1 MRARCRRD
9 PITPDRQTLSN
20 IYLLITHPVPLP
32 PGFLPAMSDLYRA
45 LSETWTGER
54 LWNAPDLH
62 AATQAV
68 ATLIQ

>member
-1 MRARCRRD
+1 
-9 PITPDRQTLSN
+9 
-20 IYLLITHPVPLP
+20 
-32 PGFLPAMSDLYRA
+32 MSDLYRA

-68 ATLIQ
+68 ASLIQ

>member
-1 MRARCRRD
+1 
-9 PITPDRQTLSN
+9 
-20 IYLLITHPVPLP
+20 
-32 PGFLPAMSDLYRA
+32 MSDLYRA

-54 LWNAPDLH
+54 LWNAPDLY